1 MRTVASSSAEPSR
14 SFVEGTEWWEAIAN
28 MPAERLRLLMTT
40 YDAGVCRHEAFLEAF
55 GIL

>member
-40 YDAGVCRHEAFLEAF
+40 YE
-55 GIL
+55 